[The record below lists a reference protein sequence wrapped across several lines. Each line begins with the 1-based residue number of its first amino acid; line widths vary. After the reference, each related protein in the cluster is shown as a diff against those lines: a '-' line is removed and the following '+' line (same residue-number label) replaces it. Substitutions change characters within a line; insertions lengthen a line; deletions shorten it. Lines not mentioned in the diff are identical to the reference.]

1 MFDESVG
8 NIKSMEAGIGDASR
22 LCTSLYVMKT
32 KGNKK
37 LRDWLLRCDAIAE
50 CDSFLRS
57 RHPEDQVIFIRAAL
71 LRAAAEGVNWRTI
84 YRSIYKEWHTRRP
97 HFPDFNTMA
106 AEIDRY
112 R

>member
-1 MFDESVG
+1 
-8 NIKSMEAGIGDASR
+8 
-22 LCTSLYVMKT
+22 MKT

-37 LRDWLLRCDAIAE
+37 LSDWLIRCDAIAE
-50 CDSFLRS
+50 CDSFLWS
-57 RHPEDQVIFIRAAL
+57 RHPEDQVTFIRAAL

-106 AEIDRY
+106 AEIQQFHSRWAGM
-112 R
+112 